1 MELYVIEVIKMDYT
15 IVKLLDYSDDEVCG
29 VRYTTIDTRT
39 LHTFDALK
47 IPYVAYSEKDMAKL
61 IAEFDNHCLEVL
73 RSGLKKLLRG
83 EIGEI
88 TKEEQSYLSRNR
100 EQCLMAFLQEKFKRE
115 NEGKEVY
122 ISLDI
127 PEILINI
134 NAFD

>member
-1 MELYVIEVIKMDYT
+1 MDYT
-15 IVKLLDYSDDEVCG
+15 IVKLLDYSDDEICG

-39 LHTFDALK
+39 LHAFDALE

-88 TKEEQSYLSRNR
+88 TKEEKSYLSRNR